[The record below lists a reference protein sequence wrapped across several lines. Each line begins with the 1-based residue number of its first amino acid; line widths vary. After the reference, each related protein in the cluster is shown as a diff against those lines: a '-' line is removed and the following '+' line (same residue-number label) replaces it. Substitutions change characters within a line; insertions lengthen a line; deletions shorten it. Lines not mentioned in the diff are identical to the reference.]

1 MADLALRA
9 QGIFQSLMEALN
21 SLPLWA
27 ILTLIFFPTILSL
40 FTRSPVT
47 IVSTVLL
54 NLACLILLAFG
65 GATAVPIAVVAFVA
79 SLIFVMFGMRERLL
93 WRHLSAL
100 EGRVGRIDEQMMAFL
115 SALEKRSDILDERTD
130 EARSAFREARQ
141 AYEEIRRASQAAA
154 KAPLQ
159 AATTFTVG
167 PGAAAPV
174 NVPQKIAPVETGAAT
189 PSPPKTET

>member
-1 MADLALRA
+1 M
-9 QGIFQSLMEALN
+9 FQNLMDILN
-21 SLPLWA
+21 PLPLWA
-27 ILTLIFFPTILSL
+27 IIALVFFPTILSL

-47 IVSTVLL
+47 ILSTVLL
-54 NLACLILLAFG
+54 NLACLILLAS
-65 GATAVPIAVVAFVA
+65 GAPMAVPVALAAFAA
-79 SLIFVMFGMRERLL
+79 SLILVMFGFRERLL

-100 EGRVGRIDEQMMAFL
+100 EARVGRIDEQMMAFL

-159 AATTFTVG
+159 AAPPPFSVG
-167 PGAAAPV
+167 PVTGAPV
-174 NVPQKIAPVETGAAT
+174 GAPQKIAPVDAGAAA

>member
-100 EGRVGRIDEQMMAFL
+100 EAQVGRIDEQMMAFL

-159 AATTFTVG
+159 TAPTFTVG
-167 PGAAAPV
+167 PVAGASV
-174 NVPQKIAPVETGAAT
+174 NTPQKIAPVETGAVT
-189 PSPPKTET
+189 PSLPKSET

>member
-27 ILTLIFFPTILSL
+27 IIALVFAPAILSL

-47 IVSTVLL
+47 ILSAVLL
-54 NLACLILLAFG
+54 NLVCAALLASG
-65 GATAVPIAVVAFVA
+65 SASAVPVAALAFAA
-79 SLIFVMFGMRERLL
+79 SLIFVMFGRRERLL
-93 WRHLSAL
+93 WHHLSAL
-100 EGRVGRIDEQMMAFL
+100 EAQVGRMDEQMMAFL

-130 EARSAFREARQ
+130 EARSAFRETRQ
-141 AYEEIRRASQAAA
+141 AYEEIRRALQAA

-159 AATTFTVG
+159 ATPGFSVG
-167 PGAAAPV
+167 AVAGTPA
-174 NVPQKIAPVETGAAT
+174 NVPQKIAPVETGAAP
-189 PSPPKTET
+189 PSIPKTEP

>member
-9 QGIFQSLMEALN
+9 QGLFQSLVEALN

-27 ILTLIFFPTILSL
+27 ILALVFFPTILSL
-40 FTRSPVT
+40 
-47 IVSTVLL
+47 
-54 NLACLILLAFG
+54 A
-65 GATAVPIAVVAFVA
+65 AFVA

-93 WRHLSAL
+93 WRHLSGL
-100 EGRVGRIDEQMMAFL
+100 EAQVGRIDEQMMTFL

-159 AATTFTVG
+159 TAPTFTVG
-167 PGAAAPV
+167 PVAGASV
-174 NVPQKIAPVETGAAT
+174 NTPQKIAPVETGAVT
-189 PSPPKTET
+189 PSLPKSET